1 VILSA
6 QTIRKMCGPRVR
18 PLVFPFCERSVYAAT
33 GTSYGLSSCGYDV
46 RVDAGMQ
53 YVDHYLGTPLS
64 VTEVTLPPRA
74 MTLLATIE
82 EFDLPRGLC
91 MRVLD
96 KSTLVRQGI
105 TVQNTIAEPGWR
117 GHLTL
122 EVVNHTRSYIVIPV
136 GAPIAQVVF
145 ETLDEPTL
153 QPYGGKYQAQERG
166 PQLARKELA

>member
-1 VILSA
+1 
-6 QTIRKMCGPRVR
+6 
-18 PLVFPFCERSVYAAT
+18 
-33 GTSYGLSSCGYDV
+33 
-46 RVDAGMQ
+46 
-53 YVDHYLGTPLS
+53 
-64 VTEVTLPPRA
+64 
-74 MTLLATIE
+74 
-82 EFDLPRGLC
+82 

-122 EVVNHTRSYIVIPV
+122 EVVNHTRSHIVIPV

-153 QPYGGKYQAQERG
+153 QPYEGKYQAQERG
-166 PQLARKELA
+166 PQLAGAQGAVA